1 MHASAEGAEGFAVS
15 PADEALMREALDA
28 ARETATRADVPV
40 AALVVDASGRIV
52 GLGVNARVAGG
63 DPTAHAEVVALREAG
78 RALGSW
84 RLDGCALVVTLE
96 PCVMC
101 AGAAVAARLDRIVFG
116 AWDIKAGACGSVW
129 DLPRDPRSLHRLET
143 VGGVLADECADVLRE
158 FFAARR

>member
-1 MHASAEGAEGFAVS
+1 
-15 PADEALMREALDA
+15 MREALEA
-28 ARETATRADVPV
+28 VHESSSGADVPV

-52 GLGVNARVAGG
+52 GRGVNMRVAGS
-63 DPTAHAEVVALREAG
+63 DPTGHAEVVALREAG

-84 RLDGCALVVTLE
+84 RLDGCTLVVTLE

-101 AGAAVAARLDRIVFG
+101 AGAAVAARLDRVVFG